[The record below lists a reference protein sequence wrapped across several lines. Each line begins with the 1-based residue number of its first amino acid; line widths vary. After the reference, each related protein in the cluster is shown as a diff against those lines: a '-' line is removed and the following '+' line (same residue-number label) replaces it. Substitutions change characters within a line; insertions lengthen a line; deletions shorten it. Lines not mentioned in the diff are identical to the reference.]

1 MRIPINDLL
10 IYVSIILPII
20 FVVGGLRDAS
30 LHIYNHFLIRA
41 LRSSKFKSI
50 GLAIIDIT
58 FTLIISICLILSL
71 FYYNGGVFR
80 FIFPLVMILG
90 YIIYKVIMSK
100 IILRII
106 TLTCAPLE
114 RLIINT
120 IETSKKH
127 IKNIK

>member
-1 MRIPINDLL
+1 MRISINDLFR
-10 IYVSIILPII
+10 YVSIILPII
-20 FVVGGLRDAS
+20 FVVLGVRDVA
-30 LHIYNHFLIRA
+30 LHINNHFLIRA
-41 LRSSKFKSI
+41 LRSTKFKSI
-50 GLAIIDIT
+50 GLAIIDII

-71 FYYNGGVFR
+71 YYCNGGVFR
-80 FIFPLVMILG
+80 FIFPLVIILV

-106 TLTCAPLE
+106 TLTCSPLE

-120 IETSKKH
+120 VEISKKH